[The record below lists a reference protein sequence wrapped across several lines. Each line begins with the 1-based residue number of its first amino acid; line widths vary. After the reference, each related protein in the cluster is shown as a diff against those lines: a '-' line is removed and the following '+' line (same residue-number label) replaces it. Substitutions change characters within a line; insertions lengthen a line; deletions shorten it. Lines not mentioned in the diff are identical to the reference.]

1 LSKMLSDWPDLLNDA
16 LSDADETMTEDT
28 LSPTQTAEP
37 SHSVI
42 GWVLLIGALVAGFA
56 RNFVH
61 MWGRWFPAWKHTD
74 LSLYDRF
81 VEGQSYYTHGPL
93 IPLLSLFI
101 AAMLIRHVKIE
112 IRPDRKRGGWVLG
125 LSLLFHL
132 MASLARVHFASG
144 FALIGIVVGLV
155 LWFWG
160 TGALRQLWFPIAILF
175 FMVPLPEVTIANL
188 NFTLKM
194 WATDIGVALANG
206 LGVIVERSGN
216 RVYLDGDKTLVIAN
230 VCNGLRT
237 LISLLAFGA
246 LYCYVCRLRGWWRV
260 GLFAMTIPVAV
271 VANSV
276 RIVSLI
282 VVADIWD
289 AEVAT
294 GAYHD
299 WSGIFIFVLAF
310 MLMFGIERFVLWIR
324 AACGKPAEV
333 LPLFDG
339 RTVERGA
346 APQWPG
352 MSRRVGTRGGI
363 AVGAVLLLVAG
374 GAWWLGRS
382 TASNVSQAMIAR
394 AVPAQLDL
402 DGKRYHSYPMELDR
416 NTLTI
421 LEDPNYL
428 YRRYMGPSGRVI
440 DYCLIFSKDN
450 RKGTHPPDLCLAGS
464 GEGIVGKQDVA
475 IEGIEGHPALPC
487 REIVVQGDPRRPKHY
502 YLYTYKCGDRYTDSF
517 WVQQLVIFANGL
529 INRNASGAL
538 IRVSTSADRG
548 IDEARARCKAMMR
561 ASVPHLD
568 RNLP

>member
-1 LSKMLSDWPDLLNDA
+1 
-16 LSDADETMTEDT
+16 MTEQT
-28 LSPTQTAEP
+28 LSPKKTDEP
-37 SHSVI
+37 SVSFI
-42 GWVLLIGALVAGFA
+42 GWVLLIGALAGGFA

-61 MWGRWFPAWKHTD
+61 MWGRWFPAWTRED
-74 LSLYDRF
+74 LGLYDRF
-81 VEGQSYYTHGPL
+81 VEGESYYTHGPI

-112 IRPDRKRGGWVLG
+112 VRPDRKRGAWVLG
-125 LSLLFHL
+125 GSVLFHL

-144 FALIGIVVGLV
+144 FALIGVLAGLV
-155 LWFWG
+155 LWLWG
-160 TGALRQLWFPIAILF
+160 RAALRQLWFPIALLF

-194 WATDIGVALANG
+194 WATDVGVALANA
-206 LGVIVERSGN
+206 LGVIVERAGN
-216 RVYLDGDKTLVIAN
+216 RVFLDGDKTLVIAN

-260 GLFAMTIPVAV
+260 GLFLATFIVAV
-271 VANSV
+271 VANSI

-289 AEVAT
+289 AETAT

-310 MLMFGIERFVLWIR
+310 LLMFGIERFVLWIR

-352 MSRRVGTRGGI
+352 MSRVIGARAGL
-363 AVGAVLLLVAG
+363 AVGGVLVLVAG
-374 GAWWLGRS
+374 GAWWLGRATPS
-382 TASNVSQAMIAR
+382 SVTQAAIAQ
-394 AVPAQLDL
+394 AVPGQLEL
-402 DGKRYHSYPMELDR
+402 DGKRYYSYPMELDA
-416 NTLTI
+416 NTLTV

-428 YRRYMGPSGRVI
+428 YRRYMGPGGQSI

-464 GEGIVGKQDVA
+464 GEGIVGKNEVL
-475 IEGIEGHPALPC
+475 IEGVAGRDEPLPC
-487 REIVVQGDPRRPKHY
+487 REIVVQTDPRRPKQY
-502 YLYTYKCGDRYTDSF
+502 FLYTYKCGDRYTGSF
-517 WVQQLVIFANGL
+517 WVQQFVIFANGL
-529 INRNASGAL
+529 VARNASGAL
-538 IRVSTSADRG
+538 IRVSTVADRG
-548 IDEARARCKAMMR
+548 VDDARDRCKTMLR
-561 ASVPHLD
+561 VSVPHLD